1 MDGESEQRPGTG
13 NEVLLGRFIVPD
25 GVNKVQAIRV
35 VEAAPM
41 DYRQLLLDELAGH
54 MRSKRKNIDSPLGF
68 LHTITRKAIKGTLV
82 ATMANEVARVRQA
95 HAEAARREVQGIRAG
110 RPNSG
115 APGDS
120 SSAVVTPGLS
130 ANAES
135 ERAKLRAL
143 RSKLASKAARGSAM
157 RIAGTDASGGQ
168 HDE

>member
-1 MDGESEQRPGTG
+1 
-13 NEVLLGRFIVPD
+13 
-25 GVNKVQAIRV
+25 
-35 VEAAPM
+35 
-41 DYRQLLLDELAGH
+41 QLLLDELAGH

-68 LHTITRKAIKGTLV
+68 LHTITRKAIQGTLV
-82 ATMANEVARVRQA
+82 ATMADEVARVRQA

-120 SSAVVTPGLS
+120 SSAAVTPGLS

-143 RSKLASKAARGSAM
+143 RSKLASKAAMNSVTTST
-157 RIAGTDASGGQ
+157 GTSPPRGQ